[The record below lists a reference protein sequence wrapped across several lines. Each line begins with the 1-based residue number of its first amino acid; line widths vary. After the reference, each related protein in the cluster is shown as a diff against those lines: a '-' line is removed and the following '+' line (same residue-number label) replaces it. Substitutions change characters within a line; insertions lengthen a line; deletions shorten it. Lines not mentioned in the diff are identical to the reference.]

1 MTRII
6 LSLAA
11 CLSLFLSGPSLAKA
25 VEQEILTL
33 SRVMELAAGT
43 APQVRLSTTR
53 VEESEARLAG
63 ARVRTLEDPALDLG
77 VGRRNGEELSTDL
90 EVGLE
95 LPVEFWGRREKR
107 VALARADLDK
117 ERYLAEDVRRQAVS
131 KAVAAYFRLLQ
142 ARERF
147 TLAQGRWSLAEEV
160 LRIAEERLQAGDA
173 PKFEVNLAKTELAR
187 AASEIA
193 AAQGQVARARAS
205 LAQSLGFSAGAP
217 FEIKGDLDD
226 RHYFDAVLQEPLDP
240 KRPELLAARAE
251 VEASEAAVAL
261 AQAEQRPDVGLGLSF
276 KREGDEEVVM
286 AGVRFSLPFF
296 NPRNEGPIL
305 EAKAQKRRAEILAET
320 TRQEIATDIEGSSL
334 AYEAAVEAARRMENE
349 ALPLQEENERMARE
363 SYRAGKINL
372 ATLLQVRREALETR
386 TEYLERL
393 LEAAEA
399 GMSLAS
405 AVGAFFGTQPTTYQ

>member
-1 MTRII
+1 MLRIF

-11 CLSLFLSGPSLAKA
+11 CLSLFFSGPSLTAA
-25 VEQEILTL
+25 FVQEVLTL
-33 SRVMELAAGT
+33 SRVMELAAAT

-77 VGRRNGEELSTDL
+77 AGRRDGEELSTDL

-95 LPVEFWGRREKR
+95 LPVEFWGRRDKR

-142 ARERF
+142 ARERL
-147 TLAQGRWSLAEEV
+147 TLAQDRLSLAEEV
-160 LRIAEERLQAGDA
+160 LRIAEERFQAGDA
-173 PKFEVNLAKTELAR
+173 PRFEVNLAKTELAR
-187 AASEIA
+187 AESEIA
-193 AAQGQVARARAS
+193 SAQGLGARTRAN
-205 LAQSLGFSAGAP
+205 LAQSLGLPVGTS
-217 FEIKGDLDD
+217 FEIEGDLSD
-226 RHYFDAVLQEPLDP
+226 REFFDTVSQGPLVP

-251 VEASEAAVAL
+251 VQASEAAVAL
-261 AQAEQRPDVGLGLSF
+261 AQVEQRPDVGLGLSF

-296 NPRNEGPIL
+296 NPRNEGPTL
-305 EAKAQKRRAEILAET
+305 EARSQQRRAEILAET
-320 TRQEIATDIEGSSL
+320 TRQEIATDIEGSRL
-334 AYEAAVEAARRMENE
+334 AYEAAVEAARRMESE

-363 SYRAGKINL
+363 SYRAGKIDL

-386 TEYLERL
+386 TDYLERL

-399 GMSLAS
+399 GMALAS
-405 AVGAFFGTQPTTYQ
+405 AVGAFSDTQPTTYQ